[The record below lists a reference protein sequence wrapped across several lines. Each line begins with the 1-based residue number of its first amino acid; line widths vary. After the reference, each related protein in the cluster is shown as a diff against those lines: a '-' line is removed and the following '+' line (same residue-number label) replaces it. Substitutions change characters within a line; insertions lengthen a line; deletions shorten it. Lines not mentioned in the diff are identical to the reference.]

1 MTDAL
6 LGTLALIGLGSAFIL
21 ARGGR
26 TGPQT
31 ANPWWFALSAANI
44 ILTLHVFGVL
54 LPDTAAVGWVG
65 VSIALVGFGLAGLR
79 ELNLWSNQILPR
91 PGNREFL
98 MEVVLIFTGV
108 VTANVMA
115 PLLPE
120 VEQFTIIATVL
131 IPLIMIRWASTRLKV
146 PHEAQPEGSTRPARR
161 RRRT

>member
-6 LGTLALIGLGSAFIL
+6 LGTLALIGLGSALIL

-31 ANPWWFALSAANI
+31 ANAWWFALSASNI
-44 ILTLHVFGVL
+44 ILTLHVMGVL
-54 LPDTAAVGWVG
+54 LPETAAVGWVG
-65 VSIALVGFGLAGLR
+65 VGIALAGFTIAGLR
-79 ELNLWSNQILPR
+79 ELNFWSNQLLPR

-146 PHEAQPEGSTRPARR
+146 PRETRGEGSTRPTPRR
-161 RRRT
+161 RRK